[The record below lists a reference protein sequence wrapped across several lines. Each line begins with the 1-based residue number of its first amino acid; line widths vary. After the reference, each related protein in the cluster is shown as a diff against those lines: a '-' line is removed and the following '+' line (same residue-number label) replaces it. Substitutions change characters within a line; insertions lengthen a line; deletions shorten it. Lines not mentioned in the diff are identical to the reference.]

1 MNSVVAWLMGLLALI
16 PGVGQP
22 AAATWNGYV
31 EEDYVYAAAP
41 TAGPIDTIAV
51 KEGDDV
57 KKGAVLFTLDAAQQ
71 QASYA
76 AARAQA
82 DAAQSN
88 LANLQSGQRPEE
100 IEVTKAQLA
109 KAQSNLALAKQTLSR
124 TLDLFRQGN
133 APQSNVDSASSAVQS
148 AQSEVDTLQA
158 QIAVAN
164 LPARPDQQAAA
175 QAQLAAAQAQ
185 AVVAKAALDDR
196 TVTASEDGRIERLF
210 FKTGEVANA
219 GTPVLS
225 LRGGA
230 AMKIEFYVNEADR
243 SQFPLGTKIGVS
255 CDGCAAGLTATVTFL
270 ASDPQFTPPIIY
282 SRDERKR
289 LVFLTEA
296 TMDQQDDILPGQPVS
311 IELEK

>member
-22 AAATWNGYV
+22 AVATWNGYV

-71 QASYA
+71 RASYA

-164 LPARPDQQAAA
+164 LPARPDQQAVHAPVGE
-175 QAQLAAAQAQ
+175 LARKIATANLPGPVLVMLGATIG
-185 AVVAKAALDDR
+185 R
-196 TVTASEDGRIERLF
+196 TASR
-210 FKTGEVANA
+210 T
-219 GTPVLS
+219 
-225 LRGGA
+225 
-230 AMKIEFYVNEADR
+230 
-243 SQFPLGTKIGVS
+243 
-255 CDGCAAGLTATVTFL
+255 
-270 ASDPQFTPPIIY
+270 
-282 SRDERKR
+282 SRDAHAAR
-289 LVFLTEA
+289 
-296 TMDQQDDILPGQPVS
+296 QQRG
-311 IELEK
+311 